1 MIDTYITKNKFI
13 AMTEKTKISI
23 QKIVNNDVKD
33 AVFRSLESINAQKLF
48 DREKMVVLLKPNI
61 LMGKPPERAVNT
73 HPEVVRAVIQWVKTL
88 NPSKIYVCDS
98 AGGQKPGITETA
110 MKESGIQDI
119 CEEEGAICVPFEKTE
134 REIYKVKDALE
145 LKEISSSR
153 LIREADLIINIP
165 KIKTHWQC
173 TLTCCIKNMFG
184 TVLLANKAK
193 THAQAA
199 VLERFCS
206 ALADIYSVSKPQ
218 LTVIDGYYCQEGQGP
233 SSGDVVKLDI
243 ILAGYDGVA
252 LDSAVCKIIGFDSSE
267 ILYLEKAEKKKL
279 GTTDLENVEFFGETI
294 ESVFR
299 QFKRPKL
306 RPISMPLPR
315 WLADYIGKTIF
326 RAKVKFNREKCK
338 LCSTCWTN
346 CPVNAITPPD
356 ELKKGEIPKW
366 DNKKCIT
373 CFCCV
378 ELCPHEA
385 VKFKINYVKNALFSW
400 MGLGCITFL
409 AIITL
414 FFSWILIN

>member
-1 MIDTYITKNKFI
+1 MGPITKI
-13 AMTEKTKISI
+13 AI
-23 QKIVNNDVKD
+23 QKIKNEDVKTS
-33 AVFRSLESINAQKLF
+33 VFSALELINAEHLMQK
-48 DREKMVVLLKPNI
+48 DNMIVLLKPNI
-61 LMGKPPERAVNT
+61 LMGKPAERAVNT
-73 HPEVVRAVIQWVKTL
+73 HPEVIRAVIQWVKKF
-88 NPSKIYVCDS
+88 NPSKIFVCDS
-98 AGGQKPGITETA
+98 AGGQKPGTTEIA
-110 MKESGIQDI
+110 MKESGIQHI

-153 LIREADLIINIP
+153 LIKEADLIINIP

-184 TVLLANKAK
+184 TVLLANKSK

-199 VLERFCS
+199 KLERFCS
-206 ALADIYSVSKPQ
+206 ALADIYSISKPQ
-218 LTVIDGYYCQEGQGP
+218 LTVIDGYYCQEGKGP

-252 LDSAVCKIIGFDSSE
+252 LDSTVCKIIGFDPSE

-279 GTTDLENVEFFGETI
+279 GTTDLDNVEFFGETI

-299 QFKRPKL
+299 KFDRPKL
-306 RPISMPLPR
+306 RPISMPLPK
-315 WLADYIGKTIF
+315 WLADYLGKTVF
-326 RAKVKFNREKCK
+326 RANVKFNKEKCK

-346 CPVNAITPPD
+346 CPVNAITPPN
-356 ELKKGEIPKW
+356 EIKKGNIPKW
-366 DNKKCIT
+366 DSKKCIT

-385 VKFKINYVKNALFSW
+385 VKFNINYVRNALFSW
-400 MGLGCITFL
+400 MGLGCIAFL

-414 FFSWILIN
+414 FFSWILMN